1 MGAARA
7 LTHVRGRKG
16 AAVGSDVH
24 RASSTPRGPLIG
36 LRLPTR
42 ATDGD
47 VPGASF
53 ETTWSRTVWVVAVG
67 LMFFYLSNPL
77 AVEPN
82 FGLSFE
88 RALTI
93 PLLAAVLSQP
103 TFRLPRV
110 PWAAV
115 LFLVLMLASS
125 IWSISPDQSRGI
137 FEFYLKLAAAGLACA
152 ACASART
159 VAYGVTFGGVIVLVT
174 SVYAYLAEIPGA
186 LVEAGTDGYLAGV
199 GTNRNVLAYTLILAF
214 AAAVAVVPRALWARA
229 VWGAALA
236 AISVGLF
243 LAQSGTGFVA
253 AALVTAAAV
262 GLWAVRRWPGLMT
275 GRGRVLLTLGAALA
289 LVLAVVGWPAVG
301 VLLDRDTSTLSGRTE
316 LWGAIWRATS
326 DVRIL
331 GQGWGTVWSHPW
343 APAPANHL
351 FDVIYFDVSIPY
363 SHGHNSL
370 FDVLPEMGLVGV
382 LAVLLVHLAVLRN
395 GWVQMTPSATDEE
408 WASARLAI
416 LGVLALALFGV
427 TEPMATI
434 PIGFF
439 FLLAL
444 SGLGPRART
453 LRWARPRGGRTPGRR
468 RAGAG
473 AGAGADI
480 GAETAPD
487 VAPDVSAGRSPSA

>member
-24 RASSTPRGPLIG
+24 RAASTHE
-36 LRLPTR
+36 
-42 ATDGD
+42 
-47 VPGASF
+47 GAPESPP
-53 ETTWSRTVWVVAVG
+53 ESTWSRTVWVLTIGVA
-67 LMFFYLSNPL
+67 FFYLSNPL
-77 AVEPN
+77 ALQPN
-82 FGLSFE
+82 FVLSFE
-88 RALTI
+88 RAMVA
-93 PLLAAVLSQP
+93 PLLAVVLTRP
-103 TFRLPRV
+103 GLRLGRV

-115 LFLVLMLASS
+115 LLLVLMAVSPA
-125 IWSISPDQSRGI
+125 WSITPGQSAGI
-137 FEFYLKLAAAGLACA
+137 FELYLKLAAVGLVCVS
-152 ACASART
+152 CASPRT
-159 VAYGVTFGGVIVLVT
+159 LAHGMTFGGVVVLAT

-186 LVEAGTDGYLAGV
+186 AVEAGTDGYLAGV
-199 GTNRNVLAYTLILAF
+199 GTNRNVLAYTLILSF
-214 AAAVAVVPRALWARA
+214 ASAVAVVPRAPWARA

-243 LAQSGTGFVA
+243 LSQSGTGFVA
-253 AALVTAAAV
+253 AVLVAAAAV
-262 GLWAVRRWPGLMT
+262 ALAGARRWPGMLT
-275 GRGRVLLTLGAALA
+275 GRGRLLLSLGAAFA
-289 LVLAVVGWPAVG
+289 LVLAVVGWPAMG
-301 VLLDRDTSTLSGRTE
+301 VLLGRDTSTLSGRTE
-316 LWGAIWRATS
+316 LWGAIWRATAN
-326 DVRIL
+326 DRLL
-331 GQGWGTVWSHPW
+331 GQGWGTVWPHPW
-343 APAPANHL
+343 APAPPNKL
-351 FDVIYFDVSIPY
+351 SDVIYFDIGIYYP
-363 SHGHNSL
+363 HGHNSL

-453 LRWARPRGGRTPGRR
+453 LPWARRRGGRTPGRR

-473 AGAGADI
+473 AGAGAGADA
-480 GAETAPD
+480 GAEAAPD